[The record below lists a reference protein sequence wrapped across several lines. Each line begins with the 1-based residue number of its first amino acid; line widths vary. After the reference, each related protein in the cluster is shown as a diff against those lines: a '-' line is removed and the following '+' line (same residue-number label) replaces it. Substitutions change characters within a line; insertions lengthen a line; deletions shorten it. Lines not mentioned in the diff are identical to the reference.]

1 MIWQKWRLCE
11 LRAICLA
18 DLVDGV
24 VHAQVA
30 LLDPDRA
37 LADALD
43 HAGGEVLHGHVHE
56 VGQLG
61 KLDDLLEVRV
71 DELLGVT
78 EECAVEVDVLA
89 GGELRSSKI

>member
-1 MIWQKWRLCE
+1 MGFAKTHFGMIWQKWRLCE

-61 KLDDLLEVRV
+61 EHLPI
-71 DELLGVT
+71 
-78 EECAVEVDVLA
+78 
-89 GGELRSSKI
+89 SSITSIWSIISISSI